1 MLCAECANSPSTR
14 EMRLKVDTRIEGN
27 YMEKISFYFVNST
40 YKQDVKNKRRYVNG
54 FVQKL

>member
-1 MLCAECANSPSTR
+1 
-14 EMRLKVDTRIEGN
+14 
-27 YMEKISFYFVNST
+27 MEKISFYFVNST